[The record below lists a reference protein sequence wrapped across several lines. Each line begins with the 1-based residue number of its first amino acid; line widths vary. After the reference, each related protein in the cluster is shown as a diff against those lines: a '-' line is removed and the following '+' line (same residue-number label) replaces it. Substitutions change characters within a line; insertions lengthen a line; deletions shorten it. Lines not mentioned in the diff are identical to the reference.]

1 MARGPSGRDPR
12 LDFFRGI
19 AMFIILIAHVPGNAW
34 GRFIPARFG
43 PSDATEMFVFCS
55 GFAAAIA
62 FGGTFLRAGFVVG
75 CLRILHRCWQI
86 YWAHLGVFFVIAT
99 VCYLATQAFAE
110 PDYIDKLNLTRFFAD
125 PGRGLVG
132 LFTLT
137 YVPNYFDILPMYFV
151 VLLMTPILIA
161 LYRLHLAAAIAFSVG
176 LYLAVWVTGLQLPAE
191 WWSDRPWFFNPFAWQ
206 LLFFTGFALSAGW
219 IKAPPAHPWLV
230 AAAAIWVV
238 LMVPLHWYPIWRDS
252 ETLQAIYAV
261 VATERM
267 KTNFHWLRYV
277 HFLALAYLA
286 VVLLKGR
293 EHALLAPV
301 FAPIVKVG
309 QQALATFMA
318 GMVYSWCGGIFLD
331 QAGRSYLTVPLVNL
345 VGFAWLIAVAYI
357 VGWYKST
364 PWKRRPAPA
373 ETPPATTGR
382 PTAPA
387 PADRRPG
394 LAAGTVPAGE

>member
-1 MARGPSGRDPR
+1 MARGPTGRDPR

-19 AMFIILIAHVPGNAW
+19 AMFIILIAHVPGNYW

-62 FGGTFLRAGFVVG
+62 FGGTFVRAGFLVG
-75 CLRILHRCWQI
+75 CLRIVYRCWQI
-86 YWAHLGVFFVIAT
+86 YWAHIGVFFVIAT
-99 VCYLATQAFAE
+99 ICFVATQAFVE
-110 PDYIDKLNLTRFFAD
+110 PDYVRKLNLTRFFED

-161 LYRLHLAAAIAFSVG
+161 LKRLHIGAAIAFSVG
-176 LYLAVWVTGLQLPAE
+176 LYLAVWLQGIALPAE

-219 IKAPPAHPWLV
+219 IKAPPANRWLTIAAV
-230 AAAAIWVV
+230 AWVV
-238 LMVPLHWYPIWRDS
+238 LMIPLHWGPIWRDS
-252 ETLQAIYAV
+252 ETLQAIYALV
-261 VATERM
+261 GAERM
-267 KTNFHWLRYV
+267 KTNFHWLRYL

-293 EHALLAPV
+293 EQALLAPV
-301 FAPIVKVG
+301 FAPILKVG

-318 GMVYSWCGGIFLD
+318 GMVFSWCAGIFLD
-331 QAGRSYLTVPLVNL
+331 QVGRSFVTTPAVNL
-345 VGFAWLIAVAYI
+345 VGFAWLIAVAYT
-357 VGWYKST
+357 VAWYKAT
-364 PWKRRPAPA
+364 PWKRRPAEAAAPRDGREAERPA
-373 ETPPATTGR
+373 ASGPSVPR
-382 PTAPA
+382 V
-387 PADRRPG
+387 
-394 LAAGTVPAGE
+394 AARTVPAGE